1 MLLCDRN
8 IRRYPVVVWDGGIVL
23 EDSQEYGH
31 ICFHIECAREF
42 QKKFAAD
49 LE

>member
-1 MLLCDRN
+1 MRQEHPQVS
-8 IRRYPVVVWDGGIVL
+8 RVVWDGGIVL